1 MKVLVKTADLSRA
14 DWLKWRTK
22 GIGGSDASVIAG
34 INPYK
39 SVYQLWKEK
48 TGQIEPEEEEND
60 FTHFGTILEP
70 IVKKEFMARTG
81 LKVRAKRML
90 LQSSEYPF
98 MLADLDGVINENGK
112 MCIFEAKTAS
122 AYKQDVWENGV
133 PEAYL
138 LQVQHYMAV
147 TGAKKTYI
155 AALVGGNRFFYHEV
169 QRDDV
174 LIGEIIRMEKDFLE
188 RCVEGGMEPVPD
200 GSPATTDYLNST
212 YGESNGKLIELPAEA
227 LAAFEQYDEIS
238 RRLDELKAEKEAVC
252 NQFKNYLKEN
262 EAGILGGR
270 RVSWK
275 QVSVSAFDKKRLE
288 QEKPEIYEAYV
299 SQNQYRRLLVA

>member
-60 FTHFGTILEP
+60 YTHFGTILEP

-122 AYKQDVWENGV
+122 AYKQEIWENGV

-147 TGAKKTYI
+147 TGAKKAYI
-155 AALVGGNRFFYHEV
+155 AALVGGSRFYYHEV

-174 LIGEIIRMEKDFLE
+174 LIGEIIRMEKDFWE
-188 RCVEGGMEPVPD
+188 RCVKGGMEPVPD
-200 GSPATTDYLNST
+200 GSPATTNYLNST

-227 LAAFEQYDEIS
+227 LEAFEQYDEIS

-262 EAGILGGR
+262 EAGTIGGR

-275 QVSVSAFDKKRLE
+275 QISASAFDKKRLE

-299 SQNQYRRLLVA
+299 SQNQYRRLLIA

>member
-1 MKVLVKTADLSRA
+1 MKVLVKTVDLSRA
-14 DWLKWRTK
+14 DWLKWRTR

-122 AYKQDVWENGV
+122 AYKQEVWENGI

-174 LIGEIIRMEKDFLE
+174 LIGEIIRMEKDFWE

-238 RRLDELKAEKEAVC
+238 RRLDELKTEKEAVC

-262 EAGILGGR
+262 EAGTIGGR

-275 QVSVSAFDKKRLE
+275 QVSASAFDKKRLE